1 MITFDKLKRLAI
13 AALVAD
19 ESLLSILVL
28 KGGNAIEIAYDLT
41 SRGSIDID
49 FSIEGDFSELDRTRI
64 ERKIT
69 SLLKDEFQKEDLY
82 VFDVKLNPRPEKIE
96 EKVKSFWGGYLLEFK
111 IIEKK
116 RFDQLGGEIEA
127 IRREAL
133 SLPSG
138 STKFTIDIS
147 KHEYVK
153 GKRPVDLEGTVV
165 YVYTPEMIVIE
176 KLRAL
181 CQQVPEYREV
191 IGSHR
196 SKSRARD
203 FLDIYNMVTSFTI
216 DIMSDANLQLCRHIF
231 ASKHVPLSYIAAI
244 KDMREFHRQ
253 SWESVLDTVSAKDKV
268 EDFDFYFDYVCELF
282 SKWAAYMPLGK

>member
-41 SRGSIDID
+41 TRGSIDID

-69 SLLKDEFQKEDLY
+69 SLLKDEFSKEDLY
-82 VFDVKLNPRPEKIE
+82 VFDVKLNPRPEKIKE
-96 EKVKSFWGGYLLEFK
+96 EVKHFWGGYLLEFK
-111 IIEKK
+111 IIDKK
-116 RFDQLGGEIEA
+116 RFEQLDGAIEA

-133 SLPSG
+133 ALPSG

-165 YVYTPEMIVIE
+165 YVYTPEMIVLE

-181 CQQVPEYREV
+181 CQQVAGYREV

-216 DIMSDANLQLCRHIF
+216 DITSGTNLELCRHIF
-231 ASKHVPLSYIAAI
+231 ASKQVPLSYIAGI
-244 KDMREFHRQ
+244 KDMREFHSQ
-253 SWESVLDTVSAKDKV
+253 SWQSVLDTVSSREKIK
-268 EDFDFYFDYVCELF
+268 DFDFYFDYVCNLF
-282 SKWAAYMPLGK
+282 AEWAYIPLGK